1 LYLWRCGAAIRLA
14 WAVDTGAVRTYY
26 VGAMNLTLSLDERL
40 LAEARKVAAA
50 MGKSVNQLVREYLE
64 QLATRSPVE
73 EEIAEMRRL
82 SMEGAGHSRGWKF
95 DRDEIHAR
103 P

>member
-1 LYLWRCGAAIRLA
+1 
-14 WAVDTGAVRTYY
+14 
-26 VGAMNLTLSLDERL
+26 
-40 LAEARKVAAA
+40 

-73 EEIAEMRRL
+73 EELAELRRL
-82 SMEGAGHSRGWKF
+82 SLETGGHSRGWRF